1 MSTSCA
7 QLGREPG
14 CRETVSGCG
23 SNMLDY
29 LQLPAVP
36 HDLVEVVWTLERY
49 RHPVAV
55 LDGEKS
61 KAVNGSYAF
70 RSLNLSNS
78 ITIHIYLDNRTL

>member
-1 MSTSCA
+1 MT
-7 QLGREPG
+7 QNKY
-14 CRETVSGCG
+14 TYKKKVSRR
-23 SNMLDY
+23 NPVDY

-70 RSLNLSNS
+70 RSLNLSKS
-78 ITIHIYLDNRTL
+78 ITAHHRNIHYNLRGEKS